1 MKKGDLVN
9 FHTNA
14 WIFEH
19 ANKEYANP
27 GIILDVLHDGGTRFV
42 AEVYW
47 QDGRVTR
54 EHEGYLH
61 LTNEQPIYTA
71 INEDE

>member
-1 MKKGDLVN
+1 MKRGDLVN
-9 FHTNA
+9 FHTSA
-14 WIFEH
+14 WIFES
-19 ANKEYANP
+19 ANRRYANP
-27 GIILDVLHDGGTRFV
+27 GIILDVILADKTRFI

-61 LTNEQPIYTA
+61 PAIEQPIYTEV
-71 INEDE
+71 NEDE

>member
-1 MKKGDLVN
+1 MKAGDLVN
-9 FHTNA
+9 FHTSA
-14 WIFEH
+14 WVFES
-19 ANKEYANP
+19 ANRRYANP
-27 GIILDVLHDGGTRFV
+27 GIILDVMHANKARFV

-61 LTNEQPIYTA
+61 LVIEQPIYA
-71 INEDE
+71 EANEDE